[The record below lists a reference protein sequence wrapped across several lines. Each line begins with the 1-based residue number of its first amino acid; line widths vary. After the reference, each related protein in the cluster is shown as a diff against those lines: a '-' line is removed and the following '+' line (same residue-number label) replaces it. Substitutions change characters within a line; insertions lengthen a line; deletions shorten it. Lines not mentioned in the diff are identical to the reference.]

1 MNLRQIEVFRAIMT
15 TGSVSDAARL
25 LHVSVPAVSRVLS
38 LTESRLQFPL
48 FERVKGR
55 LHPTAEARTLF
66 HEVELVYRGVQRIGE
81 LTHELADRR
90 QTILNLVSSPSIGQ
104 MIIPEAIADF
114 RRGNPDIR
122 INFHC
127 LSHRNLTERLLNR
140 QADLGISIL
149 PVDHPNLHTSPIAR
163 SRIVC
168 ICARRHPLAR
178 KKTVEAADLRGESLV
193 SYPLDTPFGSRV
205 ERFFAERD
213 EALKVAIE
221 VSSPQNACAMVVA
234 GGGVALVDEFS
245 LHAWPAADFAVL
257 PLGGDPH
264 IVADLAHPRT
274 EPLSQPAEVFLRS
287 LRGVLRQHGLA
298 LGDAADGAPAP
309 ANP

>member
-48 FERVKGR
+48 FERIKGR
-55 LHPTAEARTLF
+55 LHPTTEARTLF

-90 QTILNLVSSPSIGQ
+90 QAILNLVASPSIGQ
-104 MIIPEAIADF
+104 MIIPEAIANF
-114 RRGNPDIR
+114 RSGNPDVR
-122 INFHC
+122 VNFHS
-127 LSHRNLTERLLNR
+127 LNHKNLTERLLNR

-168 ICARRHPLAR
+168 ICACKHPLAS
-178 KKTVEAADLRGESLV
+178 KASVEPADLRGEALV

-205 ERFFAERD
+205 ERLFADHD

-221 VSSPQNACAMVVA
+221 VSSPQNACAMIVA
-234 GGGVALVDEFS
+234 GGGVALIDEFS
-245 LHAWPAADFAVL
+245 LHAWPTATFAVL
-257 PLGGDPH
+257 PFSGDPL
-264 IVADLAHPRT
+264 IIADLAYPRT
-274 EPLSQPAEVFLRS
+274 EPLSQPAEAFVRS
-287 LRGVLRQHGLA
+287 LRSVLLQHGLA
-298 LGDAADGAPAP
+298 LSERAD
-309 ANP
+309 

>member
-1 MNLRQIEVFRAIMT
+1 MT

-48 FERVKGR
+48 FERIKGR

-66 HEVELVYRGVQRIGE
+66 REVELVYRGVQRIGE

-90 QTILNLVSSPSIGQ
+90 QTILNVVSSPSIGQ
-104 MIIPEAIADF
+104 MIIPEAIANF
-114 RRGNPDIR
+114 RSGNPDVR
-122 INFHC
+122 VNFHC
-127 LSHRNLTERLLNR
+127 LSHKNLTDRLLNR

-168 ICARRHPLAR
+168 ICARTHPLAGR
-178 KKTVEAADLRGESLV
+178 TCVGPADLRGEALV

-205 ERFFAERD
+205 EQLFAEQD
-213 EALKVAIE
+213 EALKVAVE
-221 VSSPQNACAMVVA
+221 VSSPQNACAMILA

-245 LHAWPAADFAVL
+245 LHAWPAAHFAVL
-257 PLGGDPH
+257 PFSGDPL
-264 IVADLAHPRT
+264 IVADLAYPRT
-274 EPLSQPAEVFLRS
+274 EPLSKPAEAFVRS
-287 LRGVLRQHGLA
+287 LRSVLLQHGLG
-298 LGDAADGAPAP
+298 LSEQPEKTD
-309 ANP
+309 